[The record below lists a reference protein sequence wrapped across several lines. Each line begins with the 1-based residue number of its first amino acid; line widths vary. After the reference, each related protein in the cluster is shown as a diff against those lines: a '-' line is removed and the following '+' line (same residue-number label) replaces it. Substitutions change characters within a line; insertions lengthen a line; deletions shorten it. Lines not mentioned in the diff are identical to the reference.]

1 MDMIASS
8 GRVSE
13 RLIKV
18 VAATKDSFVEYDW
31 ATFVVQELSKEME
44 DYLRVVRKQDG
55 SCNVGGCIYLLLL
68 YLLEYFPIT
77 ESAKH
82 DHTEAI
88 SFWTDKRVNEMS
100 NKERKSR
107 IGLLYSEGRAGVPDN
122 KGGSESVPYLDPELK
137 DLRER
142 LVGMIRENSN
152 KLVAIV
158 DNELMKVQLERE
170 YRPKSNNKRHVRP
183 YEEEQLEGEADGED
197 DGEKDKDG
205 DAEDDGEKD
214 RDGDGENEDSEHDIE
229 EEEGEEEDIEQVSLQ
244 LSPITIIHP
253 DAEGG
258 ASDEEEVLDKAEQVR
273 RSKRPMK
280 PAPKLQSPWVVPK
293 VVKRTNRKMD
303 DKEKFFIT
311 VSKMCSSADGDKRLV
326 ELYDFHVTRDDLRS
340 LGGMHRVS
348 NHVMSMVC
356 HMLMGEIKEGGGQV
370 RRHIFDA
377 YFMSKLCSPGW
388 SVAVSKKEL
397 QEEHVGYNIGDC
409 DLILGPALVDQHW
422 FCFVLEPKVMNFY
435 VLDSL
440 NVYVSGQPKKKNKQ
454 KGTIVDDMEKFH
466 NICRD
471 RFHDIIELVQPKL
484 IGKKPKPDIIY
495 PDVAKQNNIKDCGV
509 YVMLWLKSWHPQAAL
524 NYTPDQ
530 VAQFRRDLMW
540 WMVNHPNNACR
551 DAALTLLEEQEDTR
565 KSKRQRSTQ

>member
-1 MDMIASS
+1 
-8 GRVSE
+8 
-13 RLIKV
+13 
-18 VAATKDSFVEYDW
+18 
-31 ATFVVQELSKEME
+31 
-44 DYLRVVRKQDG
+44 
-55 SCNVGGCIYLLLL
+55 
-68 YLLEYFPIT
+68 
-77 ESAKH
+77 
-82 DHTEAI
+82 
-88 SFWTDKRVNEMS
+88 MS

-158 DNELMKVQLERE
+158 DNELMKD
-170 YRPKSNNKRHVRP
+170 
-183 YEEEQLEGEADGED
+183 GDGED

-205 DAEDDGEKD
+205 DGEDDGEKD
-214 RDGDGENEDSEHDIE
+214 KDGDGENEDSEHDIE
-229 EEEGEEEDIEQVSLQ
+229 EEEGEEEDIEQLSLQ

-253 DAEGG
+253 GAEGG
-258 ASDEEEVLDKAEQVR
+258 ASDEEELLDKAEQVR

-303 DKEKFFIT
+303 DKEKVFIT

-348 NHVMSMVC
+348 HVNGVP
-356 HMLMGEIKEGGGQV
+356 HADGRNKRGGGQV

-551 DAALTLLEEQEDTR
+551 DAALTLLEEQEDIR